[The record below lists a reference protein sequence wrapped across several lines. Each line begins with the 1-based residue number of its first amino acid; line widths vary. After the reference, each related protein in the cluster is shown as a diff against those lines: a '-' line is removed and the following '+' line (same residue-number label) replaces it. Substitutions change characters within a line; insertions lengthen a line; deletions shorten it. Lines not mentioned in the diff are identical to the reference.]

1 MNNSVIAIRIYFDMN
16 FTPMADLYMSDGVVW
31 TIQWTD
37 VKSRK
42 DFESKITG
50 YTLIYDE
57 RDKVSWNDLISNRTG
72 G

>member
-1 MNNSVIAIRIYFDMN
+1 MNNSVIAIRIYYDKY
-16 FTPMADLYMSDGVVW
+16 FTPMADLYMSDGVIE

-37 VKSRK
+37 VKLRK

-57 RDKVSWNDLISNRTG
+57 RDKVSWNDLINNRNC
-72 G
+72 